1 MNNLILWI
9 NNIIDNFIK
18 NKYYIL
24 NNLIGVNM
32 NVLIKIKYYY
42 IK

>member
-18 NKYYIL
+18 NKYYIM

-32 NVLIKIKYYY
+32 NDLILIYR
-42 IK
+42 II